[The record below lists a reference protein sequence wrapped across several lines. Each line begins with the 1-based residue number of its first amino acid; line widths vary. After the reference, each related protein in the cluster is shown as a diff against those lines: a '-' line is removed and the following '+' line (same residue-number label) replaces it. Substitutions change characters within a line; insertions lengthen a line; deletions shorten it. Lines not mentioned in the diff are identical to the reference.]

1 MFVGSKLKAETESP
15 KFIFIISIV
24 SSAFEGVGFG
34 DVSKM
39 SQKNI
44 FGWNKQYLATVF
56 CIWPWRADVYRAQI
70 LHIFVPDHVLRDGCK
85 RLVNPS
91 D

>member
-1 MFVGSKLKAETESP
+1 MFIGSELKAETESP

-24 SSAFEGVGFG
+24 SSAFGGVEFG
-34 DVSKM
+34 DVSKT

-44 FGWNKQYLATVF
+44 FWLEQSVSSTST
-56 CIWPWRADVYRAQI
+56 
-70 LHIFVPDHVLRDGCK
+70 LHMAMERRRIQGKNPSISVPDHVLRDGCK